1 MPNWCTNEVTV
12 YANSKQDLLMLLS
25 MARQPVSDDDDPEEL
40 QSKFRMESIHTT
52 PSELL
57 DDNGDDGWYG
67 WRRKNWGCKWDMS
80 DVELDEPY
88 QDIEG
93 KHYIELRYQTP
104 WSPNIEFW
112 KYVCKMGPFTVE
124 MRYVEEGIGYIGETT
139 IERDTVDDYCTTMT
153 TEMLESVGGVLGE
166 DGEIDWD
173 VSDINEWDL
182 FPLRKEKV
190 NG

>member
-1 MPNWCTNEVTV
+1 M
-12 YANSKQDLLMLLS
+12 AKQHV
-25 MARQPVSDDDDPEEL
+25 AGDDDENSIPDLSP
-40 QSKFRMESIHTT
+40 FRMESVHTT
-52 PSELL
+52 PPELM
-57 DDNGDDGWYG
+57 DNNGDDGWYG

-80 DVELDEPY
+80 EVELDEPY
-88 QDIEG
+88 QDIDG
-93 KHYIELRYQTP
+93 KHYLELRYQTP

-124 MRYVEEGIGYIGETT
+124 MRYVEEGMGYIGETT
-139 IERDTVDDYCTTMT
+139 VQKDTVDDYCVNVT

-182 FPLRKEKV
+182 FPLKREKV
-190 NG
+190 K